1 MAYTKQQIT
10 AVIDVVGAETFI
22 NHVLGSRPESVS
34 VGMQLSHDNDG
45 VLSQAEKDLILSL

>member
-22 NHVLGSRPESVS
+22 NHVLGSRSESVS

-45 VLSQAEKDLILSL
+45 VLSQAETDLILSL